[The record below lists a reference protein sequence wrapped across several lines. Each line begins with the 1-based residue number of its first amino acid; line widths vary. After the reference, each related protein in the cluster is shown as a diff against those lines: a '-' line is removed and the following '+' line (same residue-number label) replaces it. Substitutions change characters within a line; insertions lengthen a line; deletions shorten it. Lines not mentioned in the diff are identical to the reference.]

1 MRVVYVYALHNAP
14 HPNYTLCIARA
25 RNGGAEVQGGALL
38 SSRLIGT
45 PGGYAITVS
54 GSTFAD
60 NSAASNG
67 GCALI
72 LSTEED
78 FDVDVVF
85 EDTVFR

>member
-1 MRVVYVYALHNAP
+1 MFCIMLLTPIAP
-14 HPNYTLCIARA
+14 CASLAP
-25 RNGGAEVQGGALL
+25 AEVQGGALL

-67 GCALI
+67 GCAMI
-72 LSTEED
+72 LSTKED